1 MTGSLAGPGETGCVS
16 RWGAFDMVGNLE
28 EWVDLWGQ
36 AGRTCLDID
45 GTPFPK
51 MGGSSSSWPSGYGAD
66 RVNNING
73 EALNVPDDYS
83 AGPASAHRGG
93 YWATESGAG
102 AFRFSMAYGPAQW
115 AHTVGARCCRR

>member
-1 MTGSLAGPGETGCVS
+1 MTGSLAGPGDTGCVS

-36 AGRTCLDID
+36 AGRTRLDID
-45 GTPFPK
+45 GMPFPK
-51 MGGSSSSWPSGYGAD
+51 MGGSSSWPPGYGND

-73 EALNVPDDYS
+73 EALNGPDDYS
-83 AGPASAHRGG
+83 AVPASALRGG
-93 YWATESGAG
+93 YWTTESGAG

-115 AHTVGARCCRR
+115 ADAVGARCCRR